1 MAGILTVAE
10 KEIRDI
16 FTGKRFLVLMG
27 IMLLLVIV
35 GIIAGMQN
43 YNTQLDQYKAQQD
56 RNAQDPGFQQMVQSQ
71 QQQIENMK
79 ANGES
84 QENIDMAQASL
95 DNMVNPAM
103 PTFLNFFYQF
113 YMAFNYVGVML
124 AIIMGADLI
133 SSERE
138 SGTLRL
144 LLTRPTYRD
153 SVINGKALAGVTVIT
168 IMLGVSFLITMAVL
182 LMSRIVPSGDDLNRI
197 IAYFLVTLLFMVA
210 IFAISLL
217 VSTFSKTSKSAILL
231 MLGLFVF
238 MMVLGGAAN
247 TVSSLVMGP
256 MPQSPQPPIMPVQ
269 EMPMPVLDANGTPV
283 AMLQPTMSPE
293 MQAYQEAQ
301 WKYQNDSINYYKTQ
315 QQISDLAT
323 LVSPMDSYS
332 RLTNVL
338 LNKQKPWNPSDMY
351 GNGWMFNQQ
360 KQLTLFESLQYQW
373 ANLIELLVVI
383 LAAFGISYMAFMRS
397 DVA

>member
-182 LMSRIVPSGDDLNRI
+182 LMSQIVPSGDDLNRI

-283 AMLQPTMSPE
+283 AMPQPTMSPE

>member
-1 MAGILTVAE
+1 MAGMLTVAE

-16 FTGKRFLVLMG
+16 FTGKRFLILMG
-27 IMLLLVIV
+27 IMLLLVLV
-35 GIIAGMQN
+35 GIVSGMQS

-56 RNAQDPGFQQMVQSQ
+56 RQSQDPGFQQMVQQ
-71 QQQIENMK
+71 QQKQIEDMK
-79 ANGES
+79 ARGES

-95 DNMVNPAM
+95 DNMVSPPM
-103 PTFLNFFYQF
+103 PGFLNFFYQF
-113 YMAFNYVGVML
+113 YLAFNYVGVML
-124 AIIMGADLI
+124 AIIMGADLV
-133 SSERE
+133 SGERE

-153 SVINGKALAGVTVIT
+153 SVINGKALAGIVVIA
-168 IMLGVSFLITMAVL
+168 IILAGSFLITMAVL
-182 LMSRIVPSGDDLNRI
+182 LMSQIVPSGDDLNRI
-197 IAYFLVTLLFMVA
+197 IAFFLVTLLFMVA
-210 IFAISLL
+210 VFAVSLL
-217 VSTFSKTSKSAILL
+217 VSTFSKTSRSAILL

-238 MMVLGGAAN
+238 MMVMPGAVN
-247 TVSSLVMGP
+247 TVSGLAMGP
-256 MPQSPQPPIMPVQ
+256 MPQSPQPPIMPMQ
-269 EMPMPVLDANGTPV
+269 QYTPPPMDANGTFIATPV
-283 AMLQPTMSPE
+283 PTLSPE

-301 WKYQNDSINYYKTQ
+301 WKYQNDSINYFKTQ

-323 LVSPMDSYS
+323 LVSPIDSYS
-332 RLTNVL
+332 RLTNVM

-351 GNGWMFNQQ
+351 GNSWMFNQQ